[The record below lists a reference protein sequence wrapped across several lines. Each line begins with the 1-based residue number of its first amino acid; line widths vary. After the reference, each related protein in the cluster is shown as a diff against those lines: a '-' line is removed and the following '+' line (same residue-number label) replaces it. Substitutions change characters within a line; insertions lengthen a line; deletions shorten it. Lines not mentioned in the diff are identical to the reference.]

1 MLIPFTAKWNANN
14 ACIAFC
20 EGNGSIDSWAIIKN
34 EAALSGIKI
43 LATVTKNWLIEAWVL
58 AYLNTNN
65 SGFRRISRAA
75 RHGPQAHSLLL
86 IYLKLSQ
93 VSLSISQLVFEMQGQ
108 KWISEG
114 LLGDNMKSQL
124 SHEFLTYKIKKK
136 LHSFLAIF
144 MRKSRTYGFHTL
156 HK

>member
-86 IYLKLSQ
+86 IYLQLSQ
-93 VSLSISQLVFEMQGQ
+93 VSLSISQLVFKVQGQ
-108 KWISEG
+108 KWIFEG
-114 LLGDNMKSQL
+114 LLGDNMKSQEPWIFNIKTKR
-124 SHEFLTYKIKKK
+124 SYIPFLP
-136 LHSFLAIF
+136 FF
-144 MRKSRTYGFHTL
+144 MRKSRTYGFHAL

>member
-1 MLIPFTAKWNANN
+1 M
-14 ACIAFC
+14 
-20 EGNGSIDSWAIIKN
+20 
-34 EAALSGIKI
+34 
-43 LATVTKNWLIEAWVL
+43 L

-86 IYLKLSQ
+86 IYLQLSQ
-93 VSLSISQLVFEMQGQ
+93 VSLSISQLVFEVQKQ

-124 SHEFLTYKIKKK
+124 SHEFFTYKIKKK

-144 MRKSRTYGFHTL
+144 MRKSRTYGFHAL